1 MGRTEHVRTG
11 QPTSVS
17 LIIAILDKR
26 LRCFQEAVDVAAFSS
41 LLAHKRAECRTTAKL
56 ISSTS
61 WMCASCSQKRKKRL
75 RLFRYPRMVFGVYFL
90 TSISIKYSLIAA
102 LVFMSI
108 PPLVCRNQRGRYITA
123 QLMYFAAEKKSVP
136 KTRCFTENQ
145 LLFRRKSS
153 VNPAASYARRSAR
166 PHCHPACPAAW
177 SCCGHRPRWSW

>member
-26 LRCFQEAVDVAAFSS
+26 LRYFQEAVDVAAFSS
-41 LLAHKRAECRTTAKL
+41 LLAHKRAELPHHSQIDFLYLLDVRLLLAK
-56 ISSTS
+56 
-61 WMCASCSQKRKKRL
+61 AQKRL

-108 PPLVCRNQRGRYITA
+108 PPLVCRNQRGMYITA

-153 VNPAASYARRSAR
+153 INPAASYARRSAR
-166 PHCHPACPAAW
+166 PHCHPACPAVW

>member
-1 MGRTEHVRTG
+1 MIYIYYIYCQAFLRN
-11 QPTSVS
+11 
-17 LIIAILDKR
+17 R
-26 LRCFQEAVDVAAFSS
+26 LFFVVYSKKKAFFCVIRQIQH
-41 LLAHKRAECRTTAKL
+41 LTAKL

-102 LVFMSI
+102 LIFMSF
-108 PPLVCRNQRGRYITA
+108 PLLVCREQRGMYSTA
-123 QLMYFAAEKKSVP
+123 QSMYFAAEKKSVP

-166 PHCHPACPAAW
+166 PRCRPACPAAS
-177 SCCGHRPRWSW
+177 SCCGRHPRWSW